1 MTLTASA
8 GWDHKIEEYMAMM
21 QDSVNSKLEH
31 CSNCGWPFYQHSG
44 YQEDKCL
51 ECSNTHHT
59 YNREKRRYQQK
70 MYARKRVR
78 VAKDRRRKEYRNE
91 SRPEVQ

>member
-1 MTLTASA
+1 MTIAA
-8 GWDHKIEEYMAMM
+8 IGWDARVEHLMFRM
-21 QDSVNSKLEH
+21 QSRLNCELAH
-31 CSNCGWPFYQHSG
+31 CSNCGWPYYRHG
-44 YQEDKCL
+44 KYQEDKCL

-59 YNREKRRYQQK
+59 YNREKRREQQK

-91 SRPEVQ
+91 SRTEVQ